1 MADDA
6 AGYRFD
12 ELVRDVLGPLVLG
25 GRIHPVRP
33 FGPALAFRL
42 GAGRSITDSDL
53 RSRLDLARVRQARLI
68 VPVDVLPDIS
78 PAEVSLAASLND
90 LLQATNHEIGGRFT
104 RGRYARLL
112 LGITELCEHI
122 PSPETALEAVARHAT
137 FARVLELAR
146 TDTTVSWWTGRASF
160 RGQPPP
166 SRLLAWKSIRRVNID
181 EHRVTLADMCQGFP
195 GADEPGFCDTLGL
208 WLTRSP
214 LTDIATLTRRTPSFG
229 WSPSTLSII
238 AAPPGRTLAFRLLLR
253 GGSAPS
259 VSAALSRAAA
269 EIPAAFGREKIL
281 AEEFAAEVIAGFKA
295 MEEQRARPD
304 AGSPARQASRT

>member
-1 MADDA
+1 VADDA
-6 AGYRFD
+6 AGHRFD
-12 ELVRDVLGPLVLG
+12 ELVRDVLGPLILG
-25 GRIHPVRP
+25 GRVNPVRP

-42 GAGRSITDSDL
+42 GEGRSITDSDL
-53 RSRLDLARVRQARLI
+53 RSRLDLARVRRARLI

-78 PAEVSLAASLND
+78 PAEISLAAALND

-104 RGRYARLL
+104 RGRYGRLL
-112 LGITELCEHI
+112 LGVGDLCEHI

-137 FARVLELAR
+137 FARVLELTR
-146 TDTTVSWWTGRASF
+146 TDTTVSWWTGKASF

-166 SRLLAWKSIRRVNID
+166 SRLLAWRSLRRVNVD
-181 EHRVTLADMCQGFP
+181 EHRVGLADMCQGFT
-195 GADEPGFCDTLGL
+195 GADERGFCDTLGL

-214 LTDIATLTRRTPSFG
+214 LTDIATLTRRAPPFG

-238 AAPPGRTLAFRLLLR
+238 AAPPGRTLAFRLLTR
-253 GGSAPS
+253 GGSATA
-259 VSAALSRAAA
+259 VAAALTRAAG

-295 MEEQRARPD
+295 MEEQRARPEP
-304 AGSPARQASRT
+304 GSPARQASRT